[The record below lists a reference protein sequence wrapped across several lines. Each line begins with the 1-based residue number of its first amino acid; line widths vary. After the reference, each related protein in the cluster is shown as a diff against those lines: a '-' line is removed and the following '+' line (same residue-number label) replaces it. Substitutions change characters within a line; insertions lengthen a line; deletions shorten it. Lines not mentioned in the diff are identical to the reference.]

1 MTCGITKEIF
11 AKIRLAKI
19 DVKDANG
26 EGGQRG
32 EKSADG
38 GARNRVALGQRAETN
53 CVSGAGECDPVFREF
68 QKIPGDIFGDVI
80 FGLAPL
86 IDFDFDG
93 AGRMRQ
99 VALNAADVEAT
110 RFEMPECF
118 LTEAVVTDPAGND
131 AGIAEQR
138 RDVCEIR
145 GSAAELFALREKVP
159 EKFTEADYDGARSL
173 RGRHGSGKNKRSEKR
188 TGLKPG
194 HYKVRRKQNRPTSER

>member
-1 MTCGITKEIF
+1 
-11 AKIRLAKI
+11 
-19 DVKDANG
+19 
-26 EGGQRG
+26 
-32 EKSADG
+32 
-38 GARNRVALGQRAETN
+38 
-53 CVSGAGECDPVFREF
+53 
-68 QKIPGDIFGDVI
+68 VI
-80 FGLAPL
+80 FGLSPE
-86 IDFDFDG
+86 IDFDLDG
-93 AGRMRQ
+93 AGRMSQ
-99 VALNAADVEAT
+99 VTLNTADVKPAGL
-110 RFEMPECF
+110 EMPKRF
-118 LTEAVVTDPAGND
+118 LTEAIVTNTAGND